1 MSPEDTEDLDEDSEW
16 EGLGEPA
23 ATIIQIPFNGQNIG
37 GGLELHIGAKLTLKQ
52 RAAVLRSVTKTVGRE
67 LGTILAG
74 WDRR

>member
-1 MSPEDTEDLDEDSEW
+1 MDPDDLDEEAEW

-23 ATIIQIPFNGQNIG
+23 ATILNIPFHGEHIG
-37 GGLELHIGAKLTLKQ
+37 GGLELRLGNKLTIKQ
-52 RAAVLRSVTKTVGRE
+52 RAAVLRSVTRTVGRE